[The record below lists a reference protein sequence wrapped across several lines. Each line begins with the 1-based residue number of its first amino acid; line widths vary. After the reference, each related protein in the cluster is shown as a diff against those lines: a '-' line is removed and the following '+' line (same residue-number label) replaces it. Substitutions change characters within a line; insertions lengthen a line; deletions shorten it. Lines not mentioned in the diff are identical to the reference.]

1 MRVNSVQIL
10 KLLLGL
16 ALLLPY
22 FPGAVWAT
30 EYSSTSFK
38 IRDPDLNIGGSQGA
52 TSGSFSG
59 SGTTGQ
65 EVIGESS
72 SAAYKIKSGFQ
83 YFDETD
89 PVLAS
94 FCDAPTN
101 TLRVCDGSTFG
112 SDTDTTTSADTLTSH
127 WSGDG
132 TSSSWSDVESGIYS
146 FEYSIKR
153 ISDGNFWSG
162 SGWGATQT
170 RFGTQAL
177 TISHN
182 GIQLEAGKSYKFV
195 VRAVSGGGLFST
207 EQESDGVTVEPA
219 LTLTISGVA
228 SGQTI
233 KSGITTTVA
242 TSDGL
247 SLNFGTLTVNTS
259 ALAAHDLTVSTNSS
273 QGYFVRARV
282 DRQLTCDACS
292 GTPTIPAF
300 SGTNDTP
307 TSWGS
312 SNGFGYTV
320 NNRSNLSDLSLDLP
334 TRFDPSDTWA
344 GFVTT
349 SSSTNN
355 AEVAY
360 NPGPETATTRIGYQI
375 RIGGTQA
382 TGTYTNQI
390 IYLATVTY

>member
-1 MRVNSVQIL
+1 MRVNSVQII

-16 ALLLPY
+16 SVLLPG

-30 EYSSTSFK
+30 EYSSTNFK
-38 IRDPDLNIGGSQGA
+38 VRDPDLNIGGSQGA

-101 TLRVCDGSTFG
+101 TLRVCDGSTYG
-112 SDTDTTTSADTLTSH
+112 SDTDTTTSADALTAQ

-132 TSSSWSDVESGIYS
+132 VSSSWSDAESGIYS

-153 ISDGNFWSG
+153 VNDGNFWSG
-162 SGWGATQT
+162 SSWSGTQT

-177 TISHN
+177 TVTHT

-195 VRAVSGGGLFST
+195 ARAVSGGGLFST

-219 LTLTISGVA
+219 LTLTINGVA
-228 SGQTI
+228 VGQVI

-242 TSDGL
+242 TSNGL

-307 TSWGS
+307 ASWGS
-312 SNGFGYTV
+312 STGFGYTV
-320 NNRSNLSDLSLDLP
+320 NNRSVLSDLSLDTP
-334 TRFDPSDTWA
+334 TRFDPSDVWA
-344 GFVTT
+344 GFSTAT
-349 SSSTNN
+349 STSNN

-360 NPGPETATTRIGYQI
+360 NQGPETATTRIGYQI
-375 RIGGTQA
+375 RIGSTQA